1 MDAFPRWIAV
11 ESRTLSAVLYWP
23 DQRHL
28 DLRFRTGRVY
38 RYFDVPAQ
46 CYRELLAA
54 PSKGQY
60 FNGCIRNCFLFQPLP
75 PVGPDGLS
83 LI

>member
-1 MDAFPRWIAV
+1 MAAFQHWIGV

-28 DLRFRTGRVY
+28 DLRFPSGRVY

-54 PSKGQY
+54 ESKGQY
-60 FNGCIRNCFLFQPLP
+60 FNTCIRNCFPFQPLP
-75 PVGPDGLS
+75 PVAPDRLR
-83 LI
+83 